1 MKLSIVQRLWA
12 IVALAAAAVILV
24 GAAGLLTASNVK
36 GDLDTIRQ
44 DLFPSVY
51 KLNQMTRAIINI
63 RLAVLTHATSDTEK
77 DKTDQNKRF
86 AELKTQLM
94 ELTDE
99 YEKELITND
108 QDKQM
113 LAKDRELFREYLDQA
128 EKVLAA
134 SNAGKAEEAGAEL
147 KKLREVAVRVNQ
159 QGVTPHV
166 KFNDEQVDAVN
177 NHAEQVIKSGVTT
190 NTTIII
196 ASVLLVIA
204 LGWWIVRSITSGINT
219 LESTV
224 EQIERNLDLTRRVK
238 YQSEDEL
245 GRMTKSFNRLLDR
258 LHSSLKSVSGS
269 VHQVT
274 NASVNTAEYSR
285 QVATA
290 AEEQSSSAT
299 NIAASIEELTVSV
312 SHIGDH
318 AAQTSEQVSQS
329 GKLAMNGERIVEQT
343 VADIQKIASLVDN
356 SAGLIEQLETQS
368 VKIAQVIG
376 VIREV
381 ADQTNLLALNA
392 AIEAARAGEQGRG
405 FAVVADEVRKLAE
418 RTASSTHE
426 ITETINTM
434 RSQAQNASQSMRNA
448 VSEVGGSVE
457 RASQASEAI
466 REISNSAQASVQLVS
481 EISDSIRE
489 QGAAST
495 AVAQAVERI
504 ALMTDQSTQAA
515 RSGAGAARELDELAR
530 KMQAEVSAYVL

>member
-24 GAAGLLTASNVK
+24 GAAGLYTASNVK

-63 RLAVLTHATSDTEK
+63 RLAALTHASSETEK
-77 DKTDQNKRF
+77 EKADQNKRL

-134 SNAGKAEEAGAEL
+134 SNAGKADETRAEL

-166 KFNDEQVDAVN
+166 KYNDEQVDAVN
-177 NHAEQVIKSGVTT
+177 NHAEQVIQSGVAT
-190 NTTIII
+190 NTIIII
-196 ASVLLVIA
+196 ASLALVIA

-219 LESTV
+219 LENTV

-238 YQSEDEL
+238 YQGEDEL

-274 NASVNTAEYSR
+274 SASVDTAEYSR
-285 QVATA
+285 QVASA

-329 GKLAMNGERIVEQT
+329 GKLAVNGERIVEQT

-368 VKIAQVIG
+368 TKIAQVIG

-434 RSQAQNASQSMRNA
+434 RAQAQNASQSMRHA
-448 VSEVGGSVE
+448 VSEVGDSVQ

-466 REISNSAQASVQLVS
+466 REISHSAQASAQLVS
-481 EISDSIRE
+481 EISGWVRE

-504 ALMTDQSTQAA
+504 AMMTDQSTQAA

>member
-1 MKLSIVQRLWA
+1 MKLSIVQRLWSV
-12 IVALAAAAVILV
+12 VALAVAAVIFV
-24 GAAGLLTASNVK
+24 GAAGLYTASNVK
-36 GDLDTIRQ
+36 GDLDNIRQ

-63 RLAVLTHATSDTEK
+63 RLAVLTHATSDSPK
-77 DKTDQNKRF
+77 DKADQDKRF

-94 ELTDE
+94 ELADD
-99 YEKELITND
+99 YEKTLVTND
-108 QDKQM
+108 VDKQM
-113 LAKDRELFREYLDQA
+113 LAKDRELFKEYLDQA

-134 SNAGKAEEAGAEL
+134 SNANNAEASKAEL

-166 KFNDEQVDAVN
+166 KLNDEQVDAVN
-177 NHAEQVIKSGVTT
+177 NHAEQVIKNGVTT
-190 NTTIII
+190 NTVIII
-196 ASVLLVIA
+196 ASVALVA
-204 LGWWIVRSITSGINT
+204 MLGWWIVRSITLGIST

-224 EQIERNLDLTRRVK
+224 EHIEQRLDLTRRVN

-245 GRMTKSFNRLLDR
+245 GRMAKSFNRLLER
-258 LHSSLKSVSGS
+258 LHNSFKSVSGS

-274 NASVNTAEYSR
+274 AASVNTAEYSR
-285 QVATA
+285 QVASA
-290 AEEQSSSAT
+290 AEDQSSSAT
-299 NIAASIEELTVSV
+299 SIAASIEELTVSV

-318 AAQTSEQVSQS
+318 ASQTSEQVSQA
-329 GKLAMNGERIVEQT
+329 GKLAMNGERIVQQT
-343 VADIQKIASLVDN
+343 VADIQKIASLVDD

-368 VKIAQVIG
+368 SKIAQVIS

-448 VSEVGGSVE
+448 VTEVGGSVQ

-466 REISNSAQASVQLVS
+466 REISSSAQASVHLVN

-495 AVAQAVERI
+495 SVAQAVERI
-504 ALMTDQSTQAA
+504 AQMTEQSTRAA

-530 KMQAEVSAYVL
+530 KMQSEVSAYVL

>member
-77 DKTDQNKRF
+77 DKADQNKRF

-134 SNAGKAEEAGAEL
+134 SNAGKTEEAGAEL

-177 NHAEQVIKSGVTT
+177 NHAEQVIKSSVTT

-238 YQSEDEL
+238 YQGEDEL

-258 LHSSLKSVSGS
+258 LHNSLKSVSGS

-274 NASVNTAEYSR
+274 NASVNTAEYAR

-466 REISNSAQASVQLVS
+466 REISHSAQASVQLVS